1 MEPYINVWGRTIPT
15 YGICM
20 AAGIL
25 AASIVGFLRTRKA
38 HEDVNNFFILVACA
52 AGLGLI
58 AAKLLYIAVS
68 VGLPKAV
75 VLFGRGDFSLLSG
88 GGSVFY
94 GGVIGGILGL
104 FVARWI
110 AKINLEVFTDILVP
124 CLPLGQAFGRVGCF
138 CAGCCYGI
146 PYAGIGSIRFPES
159 VLGLSPDVPVFPIQP
174 LCSLFNLLL
183 FIALLFLSRRIRGQY
198 RLLQVYLVAYA
209 VGRFFLEFLRGD
221 AIRASLW
228 GLSTSQWISLGILAA
243 VLLFRLWLRR
253 EKQGGSAAV

>member
-1 MEPYINVWGRTIPT
+1 
-15 YGICM
+15 
-20 AAGIL
+20 
-25 AASIVGFLRTRKA
+25 
-38 HEDVNNFFILVACA
+38 
-52 AGLGLI
+52 
-58 AAKLLYIAVS
+58 
-68 VGLPKAV
+68 
-75 VLFGRGDFSLLSG
+75 
-88 GGSVFY
+88 VFY

>member
-1 MEPYINVWGRTIPT
+1 MPP
-15 YGICM
+15 
-20 AAGIL
+20 
-25 AASIVGFLRTRKA
+25 AS
-38 HEDVNNFFILVACA
+38 
-52 AGLGLI
+52 GLI

-110 AKINLEVFTDILVP
+110 AKISLEVFTDVSGSMPTVGAAFRPGRLFLRGVLLRHP
-124 CLPLGQAFGRVGCF
+124 VRRHRQHPLSRIGTRPV
-138 CAGCCYGI
+138 AGC
-146 PYAGIGSIRFPES
+146 ARFPDTAA
-159 VLGLSPDVPVFPIQP
+159 VLPVQ
-174 LCSLFNLLL
+174 SSS
-183 FIALLFLSRRIRGQY
+183 FIALLFLSRRIQRPVSAFTGLSGRLCRGA
-198 RLLQVYLVAYA
+198 L
-209 VGRFFLEFLRGD
+209 FLGFLRGD

-243 VLLFRLWLRR
+243 VFTLPPVAAKKNR
-253 EKQGGSAAV
+253 GSAAV